1 MGDDADRLS
10 WHENRHTILRKL
22 LEDGGWDAVRW
33 LRANV
38 SDDEPSPQQ
47 RVLRQLGSL
56 TTERGFTGLREI
68 DAATI
73 LLLVLLVHL
82 L

>member
-1 MGDDADRLS
+1 MSLYP
-10 WHENRHTILRKL
+10 
-22 LEDGGWDAVRW
+22 
-33 LRANV
+33 NV
-38 SDDEPSPQQ
+38 MLSPQQ